1 MPRRGFPSLTSG
13 GRTPSYHTRR
23 NPPSDYPA
31 ATVTGGR
38 ALPNSLA
45 ALSRIRWPTR
55 AEICTCVFLAALGQ
69 NLGVILHITA
79 RMICCR

>member
-55 AEICTCVFLAALGQ
+55 AEICTPV
-69 NLGVILHITA
+69 VSHIQPPHSVLSKEMA
-79 RMICCR
+79 

>member
-55 AEICTCVFLAALGQ
+55 AEICIRPSIMPGWRISTGC
-69 NLGVILHITA
+69 
-79 RMICCR
+79 

>member
-1 MPRRGFPSLTSG
+1 MPQRGFPSLTSG
-13 GRTPSYHTRR
+13 GRTPSYHTHQHF
-23 NPPSDYPA
+23 PSDYPA

-55 AEICTCVFLAALGQ
+55 AEICRGYGIWPERPHNPKVAGSNPAPATK
-69 NLGVILHITA
+69 
-79 RMICCR
+79 